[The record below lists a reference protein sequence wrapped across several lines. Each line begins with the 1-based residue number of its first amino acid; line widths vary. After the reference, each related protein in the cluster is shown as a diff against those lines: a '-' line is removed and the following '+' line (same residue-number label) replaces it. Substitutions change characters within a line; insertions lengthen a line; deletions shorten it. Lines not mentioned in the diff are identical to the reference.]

1 MRVISQFTVG
11 GSASGDGTGDGSVAD
26 DGSVAAS
33 AAAASSASGTGA
45 ASGIVVQPSSYHPSG
60 NRTLLLLRGRPS
72 LYSNARFLFWILR
85 GSFFFDDDLGSSSK
99 EIYCV
104 IVLLCYCSSGVAY
117 YRSHF
122 MRRWQPV

>member
-45 ASGIVVQPSSYHPSG
+45 ASGIVVEPSSYHPSG
-60 NRTLLLLRGRPS
+60 NRTLPQLLILKDSFEEDQHLTS
-72 LYSNARFLFWILR
+72 LYSNARF
-85 GSFFFDDDLGSSSK
+85 
-99 EIYCV
+99 
-104 IVLLCYCSSGVAY
+104 
-117 YRSHF
+117 
-122 MRRWQPV
+122 